1 MNQADPRIP
10 ERLRGLS
17 EINQDGRKTANIY
30 DVLRDFKNKGAVLLD
45 FCRVL
50 EEIFTY
56 DFDNQPAGFD
66 LRAYLETL

>member
-17 EINQDGRKTANIY
+17 EINQDGRKIANIY

-45 FCRVL
+45 FCWVL
-50 EEIFTY
+50 EEI
-56 DFDNQPAGFD
+56 
-66 LRAYLETL
+66 